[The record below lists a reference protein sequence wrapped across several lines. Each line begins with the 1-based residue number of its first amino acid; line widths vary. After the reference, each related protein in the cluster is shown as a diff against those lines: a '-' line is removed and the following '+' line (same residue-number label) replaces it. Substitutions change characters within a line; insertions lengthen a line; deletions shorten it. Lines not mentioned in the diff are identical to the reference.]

1 MRATVIQ
8 AQGLSKRYRLGVTG
22 RQTVASE
29 FNAFVARTRGK
40 ADPRNAGAEGGDQR
54 KGDQFWALR
63 NVSFDVAQG
72 EVLGLIGRNG
82 AGKSTVLKLLSRIT
96 LPTSGS
102 IRMKGRVSSLLEV
115 GTGFHPELT
124 GMENI
129 YLNGAIMGMRRAEID
144 AKLDE
149 IIAFSGIEHH
159 IDTPIKRYSS
169 GMKVR
174 LGFAVAA
181 HLEPDILVVDEV
193 LAVGDAEFQKRCLGQ
208 MRSVAD
214 SGRTIIFVSHN
225 MFSVQSLCTR
235 AIWLDKGT
243 VRTDGEVVSV
253 VRDYLAECAAQTDH
267 QQWTEADAPGTDEV
281 RLMALRA
288 TSADAEGSFTTEA
301 AITIE
306 LDLRNLTITDT
317 DLNIQLHVHTDTD
330 ALAFVSDMT
339 ERIGTALWPLG
350 ANTVRCTIPRS
361 CSTMANTGSRCSFSA
376 KAIATS
382 WCRMPSASMCKKVPD
397 RVRGSRNGK
406 APCALPYIGCDDAT
420 QPFSRPHTTDHHA
433 VVTPCAEATKE
444 RSQRR

>member
-102 IRMKGRVSSLLEV
+102 IHMKGRVSSLLEV

-144 AKLDE
+144 TKLDE

-350 ANTVRCTIPRS
+350 ANTVRCTIPAQLLNDGEYRIS
-361 CSTMANTGSRCSFSA
+361 VLFQRKGNRHFLVQDALSIVVQEGPRQGAWFQKWQGTLRPALH
-376 KAIATS
+376 
-382 WCRMPSASMCKKVPD
+382 W
-397 RVRGSRNGK
+397 VR
-406 APCALPYIGCDDAT
+406 
-420 QPFSRPHTTDHHA
+420 
-433 VVTPCAEATKE
+433 
-444 RSQRR
+444 

>member
-29 FNAFVARTRGK
+29 FNAFVARNRGK

-102 IRMKGRVSSLLEV
+102 IHMKGRVSSLLEV

-253 VRDYLAECAAQTDH
+253 VRDYSGRMRCADR
-267 QQWTEADAPGTDEV
+267 P
-281 RLMALRA
+281 
-288 TSADAEGSFTTEA
+288 
-301 AITIE
+301 
-306 LDLRNLTITDT
+306 
-317 DLNIQLHVHTDTD
+317 
-330 ALAFVSDMT
+330 
-339 ERIGTALWPLG
+339 P
-350 ANTVRCTIPRS
+350 TVDR
-361 CSTMANTGSRCSFSA
+361 SRCSRNRRGAPDGPACHQCRRRGELHHGGKPSPLNSTCG
-376 KAIATS
+376 TS
-382 WCRMPSASMCKKVPD
+382 PSRTPISTSNCMCIRIRM
-397 RVRGSRNGK
+397 
-406 APCALPYIGCDDAT
+406 
-420 QPFSRPHTTDHHA
+420 H
-433 VVTPCAEATKE
+433 
-444 RSQRR
+444 

>member
-1 MRATVIQ
+1 
-8 AQGLSKRYRLGVTG
+8 
-22 RQTVASE
+22 
-29 FNAFVARTRGK
+29 
-40 ADPRNAGAEGGDQR
+40 
-54 KGDQFWALR
+54 
-63 NVSFDVAQG
+63 VSFDVAQG

-102 IRMKGRVSSLLEV
+102 IHMKGRVSSLLEV

-253 VRDYLAECAAQTDH
+253 VRDYLAECSAQTDH

-281 RLMALRA
+281 RLMAMRA

-350 ANTVRCTIPRS
+350 CEHRALHHSRAVAERWRIPDLG
-361 CSTMANTGSRCSFSA
+361 ALSA
-376 KAIATS
+376 QRQSPFPGAGCPQHR
-382 WCRMPSASMCKKVPD
+382 WCRKVPD